1 MAKHFLL
8 LVYLL
13 AAALSKGQDSL
24 PNRSLSAVKATG
36 VITIDGY
43 LQEDDW
49 KAAQPA
55 NSFWINYPSDNKK
68 AGPATEVKVLFND
81 ESLYIGAE
89 IRGGKK
95 PVIQTLKRDAPFEES
110 DAFAVIIDP
119 TALKSL
125 GYIFGVNAAGAPSE
139 AIISAAQGAF
149 VEPVDY
155 SWDAKWF
162 SAVSKTADGWTV
174 EMHIPLKI
182 LRFKNNSNEWRINF
196 LRIDRGNNEQHVWNH
211 VPVQFMPTDLGFTG
225 TMRWEQAPVARKF
238 NISFTPYTLARYVND
253 PALATNET
261 KASFGGDAR
270 ISITPTLNADLTV
283 NPDFSQSEVD
293 QQVTNLTRFSV
304 FFPEKRQFFLENAD
318 IFTNFNSFP
327 DAPFFSRRIGL
338 DRSGNTVPISYGARI
353 TGNLDPSTRIGL
365 LNMQTKND
373 TNNISVNYSTVAV
386 HRRIFK
392 RSTIRGL
399 FLNKTEFDDGRV
411 KKDTYSRNASLEF
424 EYLSLDGKWN
434 GKLSQNFT
442 FIPGNPKDKN
452 FSIASIGYNGRKFQS
467 FTEFQDMGSN
477 YRADMGFLSRL
488 YQYDPISNKEYA
500 VGYRKLTNMTDY
512 NIYPTGKNIIRHWIG
527 SENYLWWVK
536 QGILNEWY
544 IRMRY
549 FVFFRNTS
557 AIKFRFNNNYVD
569 LLYPFY
575 LTDGLP
581 LPADKYHFRE
591 LNIEYNS
598 DTRKKISTV
607 IFAVYGSFYNGY
619 KYTLSSDI
627 SYRVRP
633 WGSFIMGFEL
643 NDIRLPDPYSDSKFL
658 LIYPKVQIDFSK
670 KIYWTTF
677 MQYNK
682 QTSNFNINSR
692 LQWRYRPMSDLFL
705 IVTNNYQTENRF
717 ARRNESVILKLNY
730 YFQP

>member
-8 LVYLL
+8 LVDLL
-13 AAALSKGQDSL
+13 TAALSRGQDRL
-24 PNRSLSAVKATG
+24 RNRSLSAVKATG

-68 AGPATEVKVLFND
+68 AEPATEVKVLFND

-162 SAVSKTADGWTV
+162 SAVSKTADGWAV

-196 LRIDRGNNEQHVWNH
+196 LRIDRGNNERHVWNR

-225 TMRWEQAPVARKF
+225 IMRWEQAPVARKF

-327 DAPFFSRRIGL
+327 DAPFFSRRIGR
-338 DRSGNTVPISYGARI
+338 DRS
-353 TGNLDPSTRIGL
+353 
-365 LNMQTKND
+365 
-373 TNNISVNYSTVAV
+373 
-386 HRRIFK
+386 
-392 RSTIRGL
+392 
-399 FLNKTEFDDGRV
+399 
-411 KKDTYSRNASLEF
+411 
-424 EYLSLDGKWN
+424 
-434 GKLSQNFT
+434 
-442 FIPGNPKDKN
+442 
-452 FSIASIGYNGRKFQS
+452 
-467 FTEFQDMGSN
+467 
-477 YRADMGFLSRL
+477 
-488 YQYDPISNKEYA
+488 
-500 VGYRKLTNMTDY
+500 
-512 NIYPTGKNIIRHWIG
+512 
-527 SENYLWWVK
+527 
-536 QGILNEWY
+536 
-544 IRMRY
+544 
-549 FVFFRNTS
+549 
-557 AIKFRFNNNYVD
+557 
-569 LLYPFY
+569 
-575 LTDGLP
+575 
-581 LPADKYHFRE
+581 
-591 LNIEYNS
+591 
-598 DTRKKISTV
+598 
-607 IFAVYGSFYNGY
+607 
-619 KYTLSSDI
+619 
-627 SYRVRP
+627 
-633 WGSFIMGFEL
+633 
-643 NDIRLPDPYSDSKFL
+643 
-658 LIYPKVQIDFSK
+658 
-670 KIYWTTF
+670 
-677 MQYNK
+677 
-682 QTSNFNINSR
+682 
-692 LQWRYRPMSDLFL
+692 
-705 IVTNNYQTENRF
+705 
-717 ARRNESVILKLNY
+717 
-730 YFQP
+730 